1 MSPHR
6 YGGSTWSPAIR
17 TPGAAPVTRGRVPAV
32 PGGNVGAVASN
43 RTWLVHHA
51 GIRRSRATAP
61 RSSARMRSVAVAAS
75 GAVQA

>member
-43 RTWLVHHA
+43 RIWLCTT
-51 GIRRSRATAP
+51 RASPVSGHSA